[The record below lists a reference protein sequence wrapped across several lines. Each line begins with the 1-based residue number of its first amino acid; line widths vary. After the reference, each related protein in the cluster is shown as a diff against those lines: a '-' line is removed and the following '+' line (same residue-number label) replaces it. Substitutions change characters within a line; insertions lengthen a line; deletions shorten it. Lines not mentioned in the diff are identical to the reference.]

1 MVLRNNGFDWNKT
14 LHYTLIYQ
22 IISFVQ
28 NTKQIV
34 CLEASCTEGSQ
45 GEGTGEGQGEG
56 QEDRQEGGTA

>member
-1 MVLRNNGFDWNKT
+1 MVLRNNGFGLEQNFT
-14 LHYTLIYQ
+14 LYIN
-22 IISFVQ
+22 FVQ